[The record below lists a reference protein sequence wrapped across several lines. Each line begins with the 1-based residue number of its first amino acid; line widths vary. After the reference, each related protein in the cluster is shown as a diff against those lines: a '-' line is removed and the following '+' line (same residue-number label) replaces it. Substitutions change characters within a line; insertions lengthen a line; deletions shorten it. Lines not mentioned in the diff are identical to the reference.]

1 MTEHRKLSIRGFK
14 SYSSKEWTEI
24 LLDFDATVNYTSWFI
39 DYIEILNEAND
50 IKSLVEAEKVKP
62 TIDKIFPFSET
73 IDALVYQK
81 SGRAKGKI
89 VVKMK

>member
-1 MTEHRKLSIRGFK
+1 MV
-14 SYSSKEWTEI
+14 I
-24 LLDFDATVNYTSWFI
+24 L
-39 DYIEILNEAND
+39 
-50 IKSLVEAEKVKP
+50 KVKP
-62 TIDKIFPFSET
+62 TIDKILPFSET